1 MPESQRMRT
10 ARTSHGIPALIEKL
24 SLIRYDIKLESFSF
38 SRRTA
43 VVKQMK
49 IEGLLFDPRS
59 NMYIL
64 LLKEI
69 SGSNTLPIW
78 IGKPEADSIA
88 LALGK
93 IVTPRPLTH
102 DLIKNVITGVNMKIT
117 KVVITEI
124 VDNTYYAG
132 IYVDRGDGSEVPI
145 DSRPSDAI
153 AVAIRINAPI
163 FVDESVIEHKN
174 NDELEAWLKKL
185 KPEDF
190 GNIM

>member
-1 MPESQRMRT
+1 
-10 ARTSHGIPALIEKL
+10 
-24 SLIRYDIKLESFSF
+24 
-38 SRRTA
+38 
-43 VVKQMK
+43 
-49 IEGLLFDPRS
+49 
-59 NMYIL
+59 MYIL
-64 LLKEI
+64 LLNEI
-69 SGSNTLPIW
+69 EGGNTLPIW

-102 DLIKNVITGVNMKIT
+102 DLIKNVVHGTKIKVT

-132 IYVDRGDGSEVPI
+132 IYIDKGDGTETPI

-163 FVDESVIEHKN
+163 YVDESVIEHKN
-174 NDELEAWLKKL
+174 NDELEEWLEKL

>member
-1 MPESQRMRT
+1 M
-10 ARTSHGIPALIEKL
+10 
-24 SLIRYDIKLESFSF
+24 
-38 SRRTA
+38 
-43 VVKQMK
+43 VKQMK

-69 SGSNTLPIW
+69 DGHNTLPIW

-102 DLIKNVITGVNMKIT
+102 DLVKNVIHGTKMKVT
-117 KVVITEI
+117 KIVITEI

-132 IYVDRGDGSEVPI
+132 IYIDKGDGKEIPI

-163 FVDESVIEHKN
+163 FVDEQVIEHRN
-174 NDELEAWLKKL
+174 NDELEDWLEKL

>member
-1 MPESQRMRT
+1 MM
-10 ARTSHGIPALIEKL
+10 I
-24 SLIRYDIKLESFSF
+24 
-38 SRRTA
+38 
-43 VVKQMK
+43 QMK
-49 IEGLLFDPRS
+49 VEGLLFDPRS

-69 SGSNTLPIW
+69 DGKATLPIW

-93 IVTPRPLTH
+93 VETPRPLTH
-102 DLIKNVITGVNMKIT
+102 DLIKNITESLKIRITKIT
-117 KVVITEI
+117 VTEI
-124 VDNTYYAG
+124 LDNTYYAL
-132 IYVDRGDGSEVPI
+132 VCLNDGKKETLI

-153 AVAIRINAPI
+153 AVALRVNAPI
-163 FVDESVIEHKN
+163 FVEERVIGQKST
-174 NDELEAWLKKL
+174 DELEEWLKNL